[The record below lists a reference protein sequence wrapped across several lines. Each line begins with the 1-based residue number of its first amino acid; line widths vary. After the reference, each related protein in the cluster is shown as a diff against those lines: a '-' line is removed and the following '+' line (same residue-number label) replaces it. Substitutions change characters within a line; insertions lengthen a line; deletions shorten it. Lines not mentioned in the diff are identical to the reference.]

1 MRESERVI
9 KTKGWEKDGWTS
21 FWEHVRWRLMWWPF
35 VYFFQQFFVAWLLD
49 SGGLYHQAT
58 EPVVFIYALNTVET
72 SKSPERL
79 WTLAFLV
86 CVQLK
91 GTMALILQSS
101 ATKSNHEQHKC
112 THTQGTFCLPL
123 KGWNVIWNCTVSYL
137 IKPFAW
143 VLCCNLSFH
152 FTNVTFANPVHHA

>member
-1 MRESERVI
+1 
-9 KTKGWEKDGWTS
+9 
-21 FWEHVRWRLMWWPF
+21 MWWPF

-49 SGGLYHQAT
+49 SGGLYHRAT

-123 KGWNVIWNCTVSYL
+123 KG
-137 IKPFAW
+137 
-143 VLCCNLSFH
+143 
-152 FTNVTFANPVHHA
+152 